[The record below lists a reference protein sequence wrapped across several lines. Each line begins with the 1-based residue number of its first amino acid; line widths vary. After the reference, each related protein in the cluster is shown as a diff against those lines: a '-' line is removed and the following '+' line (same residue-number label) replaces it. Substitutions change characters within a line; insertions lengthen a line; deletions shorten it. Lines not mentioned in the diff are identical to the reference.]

1 VQVAEE
7 GREDGWIGDR
17 HAKKDARSLAR
28 SLRGDGS
35 IGDHFF
41 FSRRRRRRRRR
52 LLLMDR

>member
-41 FSRRRRRRRRR
+41 FSRRRRRRR